1 MKNSELHS
9 INYITKHVKS
19 FVSIAFARFLVI
31 LPSFTISS
39 FLVHAQSPIPATFIP
54 SLDSLKSSCKHF
66 YTKQAIADLS
76 QFDYRVK
83 FQLLNFLPSPGWNV
97 ATSSPIFSINF
108 SDIFRAVNLRRQ
120 NVAQAR
126 RIILLYES
134 QMNAALIEVTQLHL
148 SLANQLQLYN
158 ASIKV
163 LELEK
168 QKFSMVEKD
177 YTLAIIP
184 PSEYLTAQIAFST
197 LQNNLNVRLFDL
209 QKAKA
214 ELLIKA
220 KKGDWVALPFSSFD
234 VSLKF
239 PIK

>member
-1 MKNSELHS
+1 MDSHS
-9 INYITKHVKS
+9 INYITKQVKNLDS
-19 FVSIAFARFLVI
+19 VTEVRFLI
-31 LPSFTISS
+31 TSLCLIFSS
-39 FLVHAQSPIPATFIP
+39 FLVQSQTPIPATFIP
-54 SLDSLKSSCKHF
+54 NLDSLKTSCKYF

-97 ATSSPIFSINF
+97 ATNSPILTINF

-126 RIILLYES
+126 RIILLYET
-134 QMNAALIEVTQLHL
+134 QMNAALIEVVQLHA
-148 SLANQLQLYN
+148 SLANQLNLYN
-158 ASIKV
+158 ASLKV

-184 PSEYLTAQIAFST
+184 PSEHITAQIAFST
-197 LQNNLNVRLFDL
+197 LENNLNVRLFDL

-214 ELLIKA
+214 DLLIKA
-220 KKGDWVALPFSSFD
+220 KKGDWVALPFSSFN
-234 VSLKF
+234 VSFKFDLK
-239 PIK
+239 

>member
-1 MKNSELHS
+1 MDSHS
-9 INYITKHVKS
+9 INYITKQVKNLDS
-19 FVSIAFARFLVI
+19 VTEVRFLI
-31 LPSFTISS
+31 TSLCLIFSS
-39 FLVHAQSPIPATFIP
+39 FLVHSQTPIPATFIP
-54 SLDSLKSSCKHF
+54 NLDSLKNSCKYF

-83 FQLLNFLPSPGWNV
+83 FQLLNYLPSPGWNV
-97 ATSSPIFSINF
+97 ATNSPIFSINF

-134 QMNAALIEVTQLHL
+134 QMNAALIEVTQLHA
-148 SLANQLQLYN
+148 SLVNQLNLYN
-158 ASIKV
+158 ASLKV

-168 QKFSMVEKD
+168 QKFSMVDKD
-177 YTLAIIP
+177 YTLAVIP

-197 LQNNLNVRLFDL
+197 LENNLNVRLFDL
-209 QKAKA
+209 QRAKA

>member
-1 MKNSELHS
+1 LDSHS
-9 INYITKHVKS
+9 INYITKQVKNLDS
-19 FVSIAFARFLVI
+19 VTEVRFLI
-31 LPSFTISS
+31 TSLCLIFSS
-39 FLVHAQSPIPATFIP
+39 FLVHSQTPIPATFIP
-54 SLDSLKSSCKHF
+54 NLDSLKNSCKYF

-83 FQLLNFLPSPGWNV
+83 FQLLNYLPSPGWNV
-97 ATSSPIFSINF
+97 ATNSPIFSINF

-134 QMNAALIEVTQLHL
+134 QMNAALIEVTQLHA
-148 SLANQLQLYN
+148 SLVNQLNLYN
-158 ASIKV
+158 ASLKV

-168 QKFSMVEKD
+168 QKFSMVDKD
-177 YTLAIIP
+177 YTLAVIP

-197 LQNNLNVRLFDL
+197 LENNLNVRLFDL
-209 QKAKA
+209 QRAKA

>member
-1 MKNSELHS
+1 
-9 INYITKHVKS
+9 
-19 FVSIAFARFLVI
+19 
-31 LPSFTISS
+31 
-39 FLVHAQSPIPATFIP
+39 
-54 SLDSLKSSCKHF
+54 
-66 YTKQAIADLS
+66 
-76 QFDYRVK
+76 
-83 FQLLNFLPSPGWNV
+83 
-97 ATSSPIFSINF
+97 
-108 SDIFRAVNLRRQ
+108 
-120 NVAQAR
+120 
-126 RIILLYES
+126 
-134 QMNAALIEVTQLHL
+134 MNAALIEVTQLHA

-158 ASIKV
+158 ASLKV

-184 PSEYLTAQIAFST
+184 PSEHITAQIAFST
-197 LQNNLNVRLFDL
+197 LENNLNIRLFDL

-220 KKGDWVALPFSSFD
+220 KKGDWVALPFSSFN

>member
-1 MKNSELHS
+1 MCKS
-9 INYITKHVKS
+9 IPLR
-19 FVSIAFARFLVI
+19 FVIRK
-31 LPSFTISS
+31 FTINLVFFP
-39 FLVHAQSPIPATFIP
+39 FLSLAQINDSFIP
-54 SLDSLKSSCKHF
+54 NLDSLKASCKFF

-97 ATSSPIFSINF
+97 ATNSPIFSINF

-134 QMNAALIEVTQLHL
+134 QMNAALIEVTQLHA
-148 SLANQLQLYN
+148 SLVNQLNLYN
-158 ASIKV
+158 ASLKV

-177 YTLAIIP
+177 YTLAVIP

-197 LQNNLNVRLFDL
+197 LENNLNVRLFDL
-209 QKAKA
+209 QRAKA

-220 KKGDWVALPFSSFD
+220 KKGDWVALPFHSFN

-239 PIK
+239 PVK

>member
-1 MKNSELHS
+1 MDCHS
-9 INYITKHVKS
+9 INYITKQVKNLDS
-19 FVSIAFARFLVI
+19 VTEVRFLI
-31 LPSFTISS
+31 TSLCLIFSS
-39 FLVHAQSPIPATFIP
+39 FLVHSQTPIPATFIP
-54 SLDSLKSSCKHF
+54 NLDSLKSSCKYF

-83 FQLLNFLPSPGWNV
+83 FQLLNYLPSPGWNV
-97 ATSSPIFSINF
+97 ATNSPIFTVNF

-126 RIILLYES
+126 RIILFYES
-134 QMNAALIEVTQLHL
+134 QMNAALIEVTQLHA
-148 SLANQLQLYN
+148 SLVNQLNLYN
-158 ASIKV
+158 ASLKV

-177 YTLAIIP
+177 YTLAVIP

-197 LQNNLNVRLFDL
+197 LENNLNVRLFDL
-209 QKAKA
+209 QRAKA

>member
-1 MKNSELHS
+1 M
-9 INYITKHVKS
+9 
-19 FVSIAFARFLVI
+19 
-31 LPSFTISS
+31 
-39 FLVHAQSPIPATFIP
+39 AT
-54 SLDSLKSSCKHF
+54 
-66 YTKQAIADLS
+66 
-76 QFDYRVK
+76 
-83 FQLLNFLPSPGWNV
+83 N
-97 ATSSPIFSINF
+97 SPIFTVNF

-134 QMNAALIEVTQLHL
+134 QMNAALIEVTQLHA

-158 ASIKV
+158 ASLKV

-184 PSEYLTAQIAFST
+184 PSEHITAQIAFST
-197 LQNNLNVRLFDL
+197 LENNLNIRLFDL

-220 KKGDWVALPFSSFD
+220 KKGDWVALPFSSFN

>member
-1 MKNSELHS
+1 MCKS
-9 INYITKHVKS
+9 IPLR
-19 FVSIAFARFLVI
+19 FVIRK
-31 LPSFTISS
+31 FTINLVFFP
-39 FLVHAQSPIPATFIP
+39 FLSLAQINDSFIP
-54 SLDSLKSSCKHF
+54 NLDSLKASCKFF

-97 ATSSPIFSINF
+97 ATNSPIFSINF

-134 QMNAALIEVTQLHL
+134 QMNAALIEVTQLHA
-148 SLANQLQLYN
+148 SLVNQLNLYN
-158 ASIKV
+158 ASLKV

-177 YTLAIIP
+177 YTLAVIP
-184 PSEYLTAQIAFST
+184 PSDYLTAQIAFST
-197 LQNNLNVRLFDL
+197 LENNLNVRLFDL
-209 QKAKA
+209 QRAKA

-220 KKGDWVALPFSSFD
+220 KKGDWVALPFHSFN

-239 PIK
+239 PVK

>member
-1 MKNSELHS
+1 MSNKPT
-9 INYITKHVKS
+9 INYITKCK
-19 FVSIAFARFLVI
+19 AFSLKNLHAL
-31 LPSFTISS
+31 TISP
-39 FLVHAQSPIPATFIP
+39 FFTFFIVNHCLLAQNPISPEFIP
-54 SLDSLKSSCKHF
+54 NLDSLKSSCKYF

-76 QFDYRVK
+76 QFDYKVK
-83 FQLLNFLPSPGWNV
+83 FQFLNYLPSPGWNV
-97 ATSSPIFSINF
+97 ATNSPIFTVNF
-108 SDIFRAVNLRRQ
+108 SDIFRVANLRRQ

-126 RIILLYES
+126 RIILFYEA
-134 QMNAALIEVTQLHL
+134 QMNAALIEVTQLHR

-158 ASIKV
+158 SSIKV

-177 YTLAIIP
+177 YALALIP
-184 PSEYLTAQIAFST
+184 PSEHLTAQIAFST
-197 LQNNLNVRLFDL
+197 LENNLNVRLFDL

-220 KKGDWVALPFSSFD
+220 KKGDWVALPFSSFN

-239 PIK
+239 PLK

>member
-1 MKNSELHS
+1 MFLIHPN
-9 INYITKHVKS
+9 INYITKGKS
-19 FVSIAFARFLVI
+19 ICIKNLIALVLFIISILLLVSTN
-31 LPSFTISS
+31 LP
-39 FLVHAQSPIPATFIP
+39 AQTPIPATFIP
-54 SLDSLKSSCKHF
+54 NLDSLKSSCKYF

-83 FQLLNFLPSPGWNV
+83 FQLLNYLPSPGWNV
-97 ATSSPIFSINF
+97 ATNSPIFSINF

-134 QMNAALIEVTQLHL
+134 QMNAALIEVTQLHA
-148 SLANQLQLYN
+148 SLVNQLNLYN
-158 ASIKV
+158 ASLKV

-177 YTLAIIP
+177 YTLAVIP

-197 LQNNLNVRLFDL
+197 LENNLNVRLFDL
-209 QKAKA
+209 QRAKA

-220 KKGDWVALPFSSFD
+220 KKGDWVALPFHSFN

-239 PIK
+239 PVK

>member
-1 MKNSELHS
+1 MIRK
-9 INYITKHVKS
+9 
-19 FVSIAFARFLVI
+19 
-31 LPSFTISS
+31 FTINLVFFP
-39 FLVHAQSPIPATFIP
+39 FLSLAQINDSFIP
-54 SLDSLKSSCKHF
+54 NLDSLKASCKFF
-66 YTKQAIADLS
+66 YTKQAVADLT

-83 FQLLNFLPSPGWNV
+83 LQLLNFLPSPGWNV
-97 ATSSPIFSINF
+97 ATNSPIFTINF

-134 QMNAALIEVTQLHL
+134 QMNAALIEVVQLHA
-148 SLANQLQLYN
+148 SLTNQLHVYN
-158 ASIKV
+158 QSLKV

-197 LQNNLNVRLFDL
+197 LENNLNVRLFDL

-220 KKGDWVALPFSSFD
+220 KKGDWVALPFHSFN

-239 PIK
+239 PVK

>member
-1 MKNSELHS
+1 MCKWIHLR
-9 INYITKHVKS
+9 
-19 FVSIAFARFLVI
+19 FVIRK
-31 LPSFTISS
+31 FTIN
-39 FLVHAQSPIPATFIP
+39 LVFFPFISLAQINDSFIP
-54 SLDSLKSSCKHF
+54 NLDSLKASCKFF

-83 FQLLNFLPSPGWNV
+83 FQLLNYLPSPGWNV
-97 ATSSPIFSINF
+97 ATNSPIFSINF

-134 QMNAALIEVTQLHL
+134 QMNAALIEVTQLHA
-148 SLANQLQLYN
+148 SLVNQLNLYN
-158 ASIKV
+158 ASLKV

-177 YTLAIIP
+177 YTLAVIP

-197 LQNNLNVRLFDL
+197 LENNLNVRLFDL
-209 QKAKA
+209 QRAKA

-220 KKGDWVALPFSSFD
+220 KKGDWVALPLSSFN

-239 PIK
+239 QIK